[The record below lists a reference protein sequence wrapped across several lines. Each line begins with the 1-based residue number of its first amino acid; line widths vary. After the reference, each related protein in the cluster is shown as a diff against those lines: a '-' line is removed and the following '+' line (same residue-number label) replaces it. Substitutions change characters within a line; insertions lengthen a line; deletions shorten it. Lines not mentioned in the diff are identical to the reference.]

1 MFTIYYMGSPW
12 HQVEEFEKDLC
23 EFTNSPF
30 CVTVDS
36 CTNAIFLSLIY
47 NKQFNLL
54 KNQKII
60 VPEQTYISVP
70 MQVKNAG
77 LIPVLKPIKWFGFYL
92 LENTNIIDS
101 AQKFEKN
108 MYIPDTL
115 QCLSFQFKKHLPI
128 GRGGAILTDN
138 VNAYMWLLKARHD
151 GRNMYKEFGKIENI
165 NTIGYHCPLLPYEA
179 VKGRELLFNDNLTG
193 NNTQGNYN
201 NYSKI
206 NKNLFV

>member
-1 MFTIYYMGSPW
+1 MNNPW
-12 HQVEEFEKDLC
+12 LCVEDFEKSIC
-23 EFTNSPF
+23 EYTNSPF

-47 NKQFNLL
+47 NKHFNLL
-54 KNQKII
+54 KDKKII

-77 LIPVLKPIKWFGFYL
+77 LIPELKPVKWIGFYL

-108 MYIPDTL
+108 MYIPETL

-128 GRGGAILTDN
+128 GRGGAVLTDN

-165 NTIGYHCPLLPYEA
+165 DTIGYHCPLLPYEA
-179 VKGRELLFNDNLTG
+179 VKGKELLFNKNLTDE
-193 NNTQGNYN
+193 NKQGDYTNYN
-201 NYSKI
+201 KI
-206 NKNLFV
+206 NKDLFI

>member
-1 MFTIYYMGSPW
+1 MSNPW
-12 HQVEEFEKDLC
+12 LCVEDFERKIC
-23 EFTNSPF
+23 EYTNSPF

-47 NKQFNLL
+47 NKQFNIL
-54 KNQKII
+54 KDEKIL

-77 LIPVLKPIKWFGFYL
+77 LIPVFKPFEWVGFYL
-92 LENTNIIDS
+92 LQNTNIIDS
-101 AQKFEKN
+101 AQMFEKN
-108 MYIPDTL
+108 MYMPNTL

-128 GRGGAILTDN
+128 GRGGAILTDD

-165 NTIGYHCPLLPYEA
+165 DTVGYHCPLLPYEA
-179 VKGRELLFNDNLTG
+179 LKGKELLLNNNLTD
-193 NNTQGNYN
+193 NNIQGDYTNYN
-201 NYSKI
+201 KI
-206 NKNLFV
+206 NKDLFV

>member
-1 MFTIYYMGSPW
+1 MSNPW
-12 HQVEEFEKDLC
+12 FQVQEFEEDLC
-23 EFTNSPF
+23 KYTNSPF

-47 NKQFNLL
+47 NKQFNIL
-54 KNQKII
+54 KDERII

-77 LIPVLKPIKWFGFYL
+77 LIPNLKPVEWIGFYL

-101 AQKFEKN
+101 AQMFEKN
-108 MYIPDTL
+108 MYIPNTL

-128 GRGGAILTDN
+128 GRGGAILTDD

-151 GRNMYKEFGKIENI
+151 GRNMYREFGKIENI
-165 NTIGYHCPLLPYEA
+165 DTVGYHCPLLPYEA
-179 VKGRELLFNDNLTG
+179 VKGKELLLNMNLTE
-193 NNTQGNYN
+193 NNIHGDYTNYN
-201 NYSKI
+201 KI
-206 NKNLFV
+206 DRSLFT